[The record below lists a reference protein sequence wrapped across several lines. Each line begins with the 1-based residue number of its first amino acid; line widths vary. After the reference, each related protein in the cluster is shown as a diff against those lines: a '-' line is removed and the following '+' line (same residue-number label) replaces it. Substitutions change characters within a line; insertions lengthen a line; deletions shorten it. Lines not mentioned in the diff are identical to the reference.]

1 LARRKLYVDM
11 TLCIGCQACEA
22 VCEFVSGEKRIRI
35 YEPLQGVYVPIVC
48 RHCERSPC
56 IEVCPTGAL
65 LRDVEGAVVVNSSK
79 CIGCLMCVA
88 VCPFGAPFMSS
99 RSRSVSKCDACQA
112 LRLQGLPPACAQ
124 ICPAAAIVYGTL
136 EDISERIRARTAEI
150 LARIRL
156 LRTPVRPF
164 LGVLM

>member
-1 LARRKLYVDM
+1 MTRRRLYVDI
-11 TLCIGCQACEA
+11 TLCMGCQTCEA
-22 VCEFVSGEKRIRI
+22 VCEFVSKERRIRI
-35 YEPLQGVYVPIVC
+35 YEPLPGTYIPIVC
-48 RHCERSPC
+48 RHCERAPC

-65 LRDVEGAVVVNSSK
+65 MRDSEGAVIVDGLR

-88 VCPFGAPFMSS
+88 VCPFGAPSMSS
-99 RSRSVSKCDACQA
+99 RSRSIVKCDACQS

-124 ICPAAAIVYGTL
+124 ICPAAAIAYGTL

-164 LGVLM
+164 LGVVP